1 MNYYEFSLVLSGV
14 TYSTPDLDD
23 MLFEAGCDDGLVC
36 AYNET
41 VYVTFTRESLSYKAA
56 VLSAIKDVESVP
68 LVTVMSVDAGDHVGL
83 SDIAELSNAS
93 RQSIQLFKDGKRGKG
108 NFPNP
113 IERLQCKQP
122 LWRWSQVAQWLA
134 EQGKID
140 QEICDNALVTE
151 AFNQALEARQSKPL
165 VNELLQELQYSAA

>member
-23 MLFEAGCDDGLVC
+23 MLFEAGCDDGLIC

-41 VYVTFTRESLSYKAA
+41 VYVTFTRESLSYKDA
-56 VLSAIKDVESVP
+56 VLSAIKDIESTP
-68 LVTVMSVDAGDHVGL
+68 LAKVISVDAGDHVGL
-83 SDIAELSNAS
+83 ADIAELSSAS

-108 NFPNP
+108 DFPNP
-113 IERLQCKQP
+113 VERLQCKQP

-134 EQGKID
+134 TQGKIE
-140 QEICDNALVTE
+140 QELCDNALITE
-151 AFNQALEARQSKPL
+151 AFNQALEARQPKPL
-165 VNELLQELQYSAA
+165 VDELLHELNYSAA